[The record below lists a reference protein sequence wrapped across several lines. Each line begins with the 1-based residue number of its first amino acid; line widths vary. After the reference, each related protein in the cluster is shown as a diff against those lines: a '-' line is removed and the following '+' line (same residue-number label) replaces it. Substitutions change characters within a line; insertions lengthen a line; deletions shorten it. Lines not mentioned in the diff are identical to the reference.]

1 MPKEDQIKAIKKG
14 FQKEI
19 LRWHPDNNFGDDE
32 NAKEIIL
39 AYEILKDE
47 EKKARYHNEADYD
60 SAYGW
65 VSLKRWKT
73 IFKPECVTEKQK
85 ESYKHRWI
93 IFFFVICLF
102 FILLQT
108 RYNTQKTRI
117 TNFSLQLI
125 YKVPEGNKEK
135 KTKVTI
141 YKTLLGVS
149 YLKTGNSTYNK
160 LLTRT
165 YLQNEK
171 VLQNK
176 KHRRPTKCSK

>member
-1 MPKEDQIKAIKKG
+1 MEY
-14 FQKEI
+14 FS
-19 LRWHPDNNFGDDE
+19 N
-32 NAKEIIL
+32 
-39 AYEILKDE
+39 
-47 EKKARYHNEADYD
+47 
-60 SAYGW
+60 
-65 VSLKRWKT
+65 SLT
-73 IFKPECVTEKQK
+73 I
-85 ESYKHRWI
+85 H
-93 IFFFVICLF
+93 FFFFFICLF

-125 YKVPEGNKEK
+125 YKVPEGNKEKK